1 MYVSTPHPSPLTPHL
16 VVRSAGTCW
25 ISLLF
30 LLLPLAAQAGPQIEQ
45 WQTQNGARVY
55 FVAAP
60 ELPMVDVRVVFDAG
74 SARDGGKPGLAALTS
89 GLLDDGAKTADGE
102 LNADQI
108 AERFADLG
116 AQFGTGADR
125 DTASVSLRSLTKP
138 ELLQP
143 ALQAVAAI
151 LTQPGFPQA
160 GFEREQSRVL
170 TQLQAQEQSPGEIA
184 GKAFFKAVYGE
195 HPYATQALGNPDSIK
210 QLTRDDLI
218 AFHNSYYVARNA
230 VVAIVGAVTRK
241 EAEAIAETLA
251 GKLPEG
257 ETAPALPKVA
267 DLKSAQTVQ
276 IPYSSAQT
284 HILAGQP
291 GISRNDPDY
300 FPLVVGNHILGGNGL
315 VARLAEEIR
324 EKRGLSYSTY
334 SYFQPLREPG
344 PYTLG
349 LQTRNEQ
356 TGEAL
361 TVLRDTLKNYVER
374 GPTAAELK
382 AAKQNITGGFALRID
397 SNANLLDYLAL
408 IGFYQLPLDYLDS
421 YNRKVEQ
428 VTLEQIRDAFKRR
441 VKPEQMVTVIV
452 GGGAQANQN

>member
-1 MYVSTPHPSPLTPHL
+1 MYAKT
-16 VVRSAGTCW
+16 W
-25 ISLLF
+25 IVAILF
-30 LLLPLAAQAGPQIEQ
+30 ALCSIAQAGPRIEQ

-60 ELPMVDVRVVFDAG
+60 QLPMVDVRVEFDAG
-74 SARDGGKPGLAALTS
+74 SARDGDNPGLAALTN
-89 GLLDDGAKTADGE
+89 GLLDEGAKTAEGE

-108 AERFADLG
+108 AERFAGLG
-116 AQFGTGADR
+116 AQFGGGVDR
-125 DTASVSLRSLTKP
+125 DMASVSLRSLTQP

-143 ALQAVAAI
+143 ALQTIAAI
-151 LTQPGFPQA
+151 MTQPAFPQN
-160 GFEREQSRVL
+160 GFEREQNRVL
-170 TQLQAQEQSPGEIA
+170 TNLQAQEQSPGEMA
-184 GKAFFKAVYGE
+184 GKTFFKAVYGE

-210 QLTRDDLI
+210 QLSRDDLA
-218 AFHNSYYVARNA
+218 AFHQHYYVARNA
-230 VVAIVGAVTRK
+230 VIAIVGAVTRK
-241 EAEAIAETLA
+241 QAEDIAETLA
-251 GKLPEG
+251 GKLPGG
-257 ETAPALPKVA
+257 EAAPELPQV
-267 DLKSAQTVQ
+267 QTLIAARTIEIVH
-276 IPYSSAQT
+276 PSAQT
-284 HILAGQP
+284 HILVGQP
-291 GISRNDPDY
+291 GISRSDPDY

-334 SYFQPLREPG
+334 SYFQPMRQPG

-356 TGEAL
+356 TQEAL
-361 TVLRDTLKNYVER
+361 KVLRDTLKKYVEN

-408 IGFYQLPLDYLDS
+408 IGYYNLPLDYLDT
-421 YNRKVEQ
+421 YNKKVEQ

-441 VKPEQMVTVIV
+441 IKPEQMVTVIV
-452 GGGAQANQN
+452 GGGAKATQN

>member
-1 MYVSTPHPSPLTPHL
+1 MYV
-16 VVRSAGTCW
+16 RAW
-25 ISLLF
+25 IGAILF
-30 LLLPLAAQAGPQIEQ
+30 ALCSVAQAGPRIEQ

-60 ELPMVDVRVVFDAG
+60 ELPMVDMRVVFDAG
-74 SARDGGKPGLAALTS
+74 SARDGGKPGLAALTN

-116 AQFGTGADR
+116 AQFGTGVDR
-125 DTASVSLRSLTKP
+125 DMASISLRSLTKP

-143 ALQAVAAI
+143 ALQTTAAL
-151 LTQPGFPQA
+151 LTQPAFPQN

-170 TQLQAQEQSPGEIA
+170 TNLQAQEQSPGEIA
-184 GKAFFKAVYGE
+184 GKTFFKAVYGE

-218 AFHNSYYVARNA
+218 THHNRYYVARNA

-241 EAEAIAETLA
+241 EAEAIAETLV

-257 ETAPALPKVA
+257 EAAPKLPKVH
-267 DLKSAQTVQ
+267 DLDAGRTIE
-276 IPYSSAQT
+276 IPHPSAQT
-284 HILAGQP
+284 HILVGQP
-291 GISRNDPDY
+291 GISRDDPDY

-334 SYFQPLREPG
+334 SYFQPMREPG

-356 TGEAL
+356 TQAAL
-361 TVLRDTLKNYVER
+361 KVLRDTLKNYVEN
-374 GPTAAELK
+374 GPTPAELK

-408 IGFYQLPLDYLDS
+408 IGYYNLPLDYLDS

-452 GGGAQANQN
+452 GGGAQATQN

>member
-1 MYVSTPHPSPLTPHL
+1 MYVK
-16 VVRSAGTCW
+16 AW
-25 ISLLF
+25 IGAVLF
-30 LLLPLAAQAGPQIEQ
+30 ALCTVAQAGPRIEQ
-45 WQTQNGARVY
+45 WQTHNGARVY
-55 FVAAP
+55 LVAAP

-74 SARDGGKPGLAALTS
+74 SARDGGKSGLAALTN

-116 AQFGTGADR
+116 AQFGTAADR
-125 DTASVSLRSLTKP
+125 DMASVSLRSLTKP
-138 ELLQP
+138 DLLQP
-143 ALQAVAAI
+143 ALQTVAAI
-151 LTQPGFPQA
+151 LTQPSFPQN

-170 TQLQAQEQSPGEIA
+170 THLQAQEQSPGEIA
-184 GKAFFKAVYGE
+184 GKTFFKAVYGE

-218 AFHNSYYVARNA
+218 AHHNRYYVARNA

-241 EAEAIAETLA
+241 EAETIAETLV

-257 ETAPALPKVA
+257 EPSPKLSKVH
-267 DLKSAQTVQ
+267 DLDASSTIE
-276 IPYSSAQT
+276 IPHPSAQT
-284 HILAGQP
+284 HILVGQP
-291 GISRNDPDY
+291 GISRDDPDY

-356 TGEAL
+356 TEAAL
-361 TVLRDTLKNYVER
+361 KVLRDTLKIYVEN
-374 GPTAAELK
+374 GPTPAELK

-441 VKPEQMVTVIV
+441 IKPEQMVTVIV
-452 GGGAQANQN
+452 GGGAQPNQN

>member
-1 MYVSTPHPSPLTPHL
+1 MYV
-16 VVRSAGTCW
+16 RAW
-25 ISLLF
+25 IAVILF
-30 LLLPLAAQAGPQIEQ
+30 ALCSVAQAGPQIEQ

-60 ELPMVDVRVVFDAG
+60 ELPMVDMRVVFDAG
-74 SARDGGKPGLAALTS
+74 SARDGGKPGLAALTN

-125 DTASVSLRSLTKP
+125 DMASVSLRSLTKP

-143 ALQAVAAI
+143 ALQTVAAI
-151 LTQPGFPQA
+151 LAQPGFPQK
-160 GFEREQSRVL
+160 GFEREQNRVL
-170 TQLQAQEQSPGEIA
+170 THLQAQEQSPGDIA
-184 GKAFFKAVYGE
+184 GKTFFKAVYGE

-218 AFHNSYYVARNA
+218 AHHHRYYVARNA

-241 EAEAIAETLA
+241 EAEAIAETLVD
-251 GKLPEG
+251 KLPEG
-257 ETAPALPKVA
+257 EPPPALPKVA
-267 DLKSAQTVQ
+267 GLESAQNVQ

-284 HILAGQP
+284 HILVGQP

-334 SYFQPLREPG
+334 SYFQPMREPG

-361 TVLRDTLKNYVER
+361 KVLRETLKNYVEN
-374 GPTAAELK
+374 GPTAAELN

-428 VTLEQIRDAFKRR
+428 VSLEQIRDAFKRR
-441 VKPEQMVTVIV
+441 IKPEQMVTVIV
-452 GGGAQANQN
+452 GGGAQATQN